1 MKSLFSSSH
10 ARPTV
15 LFRLH
20 RPYITEICVFFFL
33 LLLSCTPMIR
43 TQGSLSAPMCPLVS
57 HPPAVV
63 LCRSRSLR
71 PCYAP
76 LVPLSPVLVMCVC
89 PVFIHL
95 PSSVS

>member
-63 LCRSRSLR
+63 CADPVVCAHVTRRSSRCHLCWL
-71 PCYAP
+71 CVYAQC
-76 LVPLSPVLVMCVC
+76 LSTFP
-89 PVFIHL
+89 HL
-95 PSSVS
+95 YR